1 MTNIGRKREREDD
14 FVRPLPL
21 EKEVDP
27 KFIVRPLPLEGE
39 SPRKRRRR
47 EIRKKCLTFMGEMV
61 IPPNPTQAMRHVY
74 ISTVRLWRINELS
87 KGDAYVEYFS
97 KTLQKEYLPL
107 LFHILNKI
115 LRATKSIEKRKKIV
129 VHFKDL
135 VMFLQ
140 GRGRQVT
147 PRSVY
152 YAKERLARLFTWY
165 YKREALSKNKKE
177 SKGESKS
184 DNSVSD
190 NKVIE
195 K

>member
-14 FVRPLPL
+14 FVHPNDVIM
-21 EKEVDP
+21 EKEDT
-27 KFIVRPLPLEGE
+27 KFIVRPLPLENE
-39 SPRKRRRR
+39 SPRKRRRK

-74 ISTVRLWRINELS
+74 ISTVRLRRINELS

-177 SKGESKS
+177 SKS
-184 DNSVSD
+184 D
-190 NKVIE
+190 KE